1 MNILKKTWSKY
12 SEYRSKKENKYYGT
26 AVFDKLTTNPL
37 PILLVAIF
45 ALFLFILSIGYIHYL
60 GDFFYWFVNVLE
72 IPKVLKIPFLEEL
85 KNYHYLS
92 LFVYFYLVFS
102 ILLDVSNLFIK
113 LSKKSVFLKGEIWQ
127 IEQTLFGKELKKYD
141 LSSKELNIRLKH
153 GFLYDYFGLNQ
164 IIWEKDNV
172 TVIDTAYFFPYG
184 KNKNIINNLLRR

>member
-1 MNILKKTWSKY
+1 MSFTLRTNESATQSSCWSMINSRSARSFSVNAG
-12 SEYRSKKENKYYGT
+12 SE
-26 AVFDKLTTNPL
+26 
-37 PILLVAIF
+37 IF
-45 ALFLFILSIGYIHYL
+45 VSGRL
-60 GDFFYWFVNVLE
+60 
-72 IPKVLKIPFLEEL
+72 IPFLEEL

-172 TVIDTAYFFPYG
+172 TVIETAYFFPYG

>member
-26 AVFDKLTTNPL
+26 AVFDKLKTNPL

-45 ALFLFILSIGYIHYL
+45 ALFLFILSIRYIHYL

-172 TVIDTAYFFPYG
+172 TVIETAYFFPYG